1 MVVGTEDELIA
12 RLRAGARLARDARG
26 FKVWDPRTNS
36 WERVSVELR
45 DLAAIL
51 YARQKYER
59 ARERAG
65 NLDEVVR
72 EEDYSHMV
80 SLIRQRVDP
89 RAPILQ
95 RWVEDVAW
103 WHQVLKDTIVKLLP
117 DLLSMLDVKEVD
129 LEHPERTAEAI
140 VRHYM
145 EMVTAARNAE
155 ALRRKYEEEL
165 RAKEAKIRALEGRL
179 KVIQGAYDELERLFD
194 SMVARTKKTLEFF
207 LRQIVP
213 YLPSDAQDVY
223 RVLASGVQRIWE
235 GAEGP
240 PPASPATAP
249 RPVVA
254 QTTAEDLVKRVRKRR
269 QAFAELLDFVR
280 QASEAGPERLALIR
294 DLLREVFSNAT
305 QAPSPS
311 SQPQV
316 ITAERPVVREVQ
328 VPQPASVVPKE
339 LTDRLMALD
348 DHLTTLEERMSKF
361 EANIERVVKA
371 IDGRDRALID
381 EVSRLREEL
390 NMVRREYE
398 RVQQLQQAM
407 TLSP

>member
-1 MVVGTEDELIA
+1 LAKGMVVGTEDELIA
-12 RLRAGARLARDARG
+12 RLRAGARLARDAGG

-103 WHQVLKDTIVKLLP
+103 WHQVLNDTVVKLLP
-117 DLLSMLDVKEVD
+117 DLLSRLDVNEID

-179 KVIQGAYDELERLFD
+179 KVIQGAYDDLERLFD
-194 SMVARTKKTLEFF
+194 SMIARTKKTLEFF

-213 YLPSDAQDVY
+213 YLPSDARDVY

-240 PPASPATAP
+240 PPAPPATAP
-249 RPVVA
+249 RPAVA
-254 QTTAEDLVKRVRKRR
+254 QTAAEDLVERVRKRR

-294 DLLREVFSNAT
+294 DLLREVFGKAT

-316 ITAERPVVREVQ
+316 ITAERPAVKEVQ
-328 VPQPASVVPKE
+328 VPRPTPVVSKE
-339 LTDRLMALD
+339 LADRLTA
-348 DHLTTLEERMSKF
+348 LEERMSKF
-361 EANIERVVKA
+361 EASLERLVKA
-371 IDGRDRALID
+371 VDGQDRALID

-398 RVQQLQQAM
+398 KIQKLQQAM

>member
-1 MVVGTEDELIA
+1 LAKGMVVGTEDELIA

-80 SLIRQRVDP
+80 SLIKQRVDP

-103 WHQVLKDTIVKLLP
+103 WHQVLNDTIVKLLP
-117 DLLSMLDVKEVD
+117 DLLSMLDVNEVD
-129 LEHPERTAEAI
+129 LEHPERTAEAM

-145 EMVTAARNAE
+145 EMVTVARSAE

-165 RAKEAKIRALEGRL
+165 RAKEAKIKALEGRL

-194 SMVARTKKTLEFF
+194 DIAARTKKTLEFF
-207 LRQIVP
+207 LRQVVP
-213 YLPSDAQDVY
+213 YLPSDAQGVY

-249 RPVVA
+249 RPAVV
-254 QTTAEDLVKRVRKRR
+254 QTAAEDLVERVRKRR

-294 DLLREVFSNAT
+294 DLLREGFSNAT

-311 SQPQV
+311 SQPQA
-316 ITAERPVVREVQ
+316 ITAERPAVKEVQ
-328 VPQPASVVPKE
+328 VPQPAPVVPKE
-339 LTDRLMALD
+339 LTDRLTA
-348 DHLTTLEERMSKF
+348 LEERMSKF

-371 IDGRDRALID
+371 IDRRSRALMD

-398 RVQQLQQAM
+398 KIQQLQQAM